1 MMTDGLQIVGIVS
14 YANLVIQGFSNVRL
28 RPEL

>member
-1 MMTDGLQIVGIVS
+1 MTDGLQFKGIVS
-14 YANLVIQGFSNVRL
+14 YANLVSQGFSKVRL